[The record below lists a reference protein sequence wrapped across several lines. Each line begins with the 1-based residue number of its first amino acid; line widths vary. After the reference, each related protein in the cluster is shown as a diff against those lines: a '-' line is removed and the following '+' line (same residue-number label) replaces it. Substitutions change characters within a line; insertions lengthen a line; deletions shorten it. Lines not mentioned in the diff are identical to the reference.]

1 MAYILVD
8 SVVRSCHTMNI
19 LASDVKPKL
28 RRTIRIDID
37 GSFFYTEQRGVEM
50 EVFMIPIKV
59 DKLKSATVGW
69 SDTARLKSIMA
80 GASDI
85 MMMDSSPWVDQEV
98 INYGN

>member
-37 GSFFYTEQRGVEM
+37 GSFFYTEQRGVDM

-69 SDTARLKSIMA
+69 SDTARLASIVA
-80 GASDI
+80 GSSDI
-85 MMMDSSPWVDQEV
+85 MVADVTPWADEEAPH
-98 INYGN
+98 NG